1 MKYYKIC
8 GLRFLFI
15 VFFLVLFNSC
25 KKLENTL
32 GFSSEE
38 FNRLLYLSDTS
49 NTVSDSAVL
58 YILEEITDIFIR
70 NEDNRGL
77 FPAVYHQTTIKAYQ
91 SVINEPEV
99 YADLDKVKELIVA
112 FAKRYLY
119 NLHNHLKG
127 NEVEYHWQQY
137 YKLTQTKQPRV
148 RIAATGVNAHLTVDL
163 PRSLYDVKCYPEFK
177 DDYTRFGGALILATP
192 FIIESLQENFN
203 TDLGYLFNG
212 LFAGPIIDALLG
224 EGFTTE
230 LAFNFI
236 REEAFENGTD
246 LLINGKFNLTQ
257 QKIKNI
263 FQLRENTLGGLVS
276 GKLLF

>member
-1 MKYYKIC
+1 M
-8 GLRFLFI
+8 GL
-15 VFFLVLFNSC
+15 S
-25 KKLENTL
+25 LED
-32 GFSSEE
+32 FE
-38 FNRLLYLSDTS
+38 RLLYLSDTS

-58 YILEEITDIFIR
+58 YILEEITDIFVR
-70 NEDNRGL
+70 NGDDRGL

-99 YADLDKVKELIVA
+99 YADLDKVRDLIVA

-127 NEVEYHWQQY
+127 DEVEYHWQAY
-137 YKLTQTKQPRV
+137 YILTQSKQPKA

-163 PRSLYDVKCYPEFK
+163 PLSLYDIKSYPEFK
-177 DDYTRFGGALILATP
+177 EDYTRFGGALVLATP
-192 FIIESLQENFN
+192 FIIGSLQENFD

-236 REEAFENGTD
+236 REEAFENGSE

-263 FQLRENTLGGLVS
+263 FKLRENALGGLVS